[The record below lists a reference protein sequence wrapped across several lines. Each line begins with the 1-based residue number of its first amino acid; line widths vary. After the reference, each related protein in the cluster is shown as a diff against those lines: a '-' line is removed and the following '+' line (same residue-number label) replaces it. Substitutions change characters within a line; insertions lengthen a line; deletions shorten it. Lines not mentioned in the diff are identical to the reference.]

1 MSKPTDIVIADN
13 PATATRLRG
22 LGPANTRAWGELA
35 STYASAQARYEAAYY
50 EAFVE
55 QVAIL
60 CNRAGL
66 TYIVTRSS
74 LDISTASLYPNS
86 CSGNETAM
94 LGAAAHNEIYLA
106 ALKY

>member
-13 PATATRLRG
+13 PATALRG

-50 EAFVE
+50 EAFAA

-66 TYIVTRSS
+66 TFAVMRST
-74 LDISTASLYPNS
+74 LDISTATLHPNS
-86 CSGNETAM
+86 CSGDETAM
-94 LGAAAHNEIYLA
+94 LGAAAHNEIYLS
-106 ALKY
+106 ALPH